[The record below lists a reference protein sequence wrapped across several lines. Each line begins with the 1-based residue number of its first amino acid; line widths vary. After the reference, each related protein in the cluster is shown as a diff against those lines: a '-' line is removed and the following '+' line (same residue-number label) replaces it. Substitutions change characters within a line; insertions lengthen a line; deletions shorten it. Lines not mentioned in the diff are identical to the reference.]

1 MGVAYHCS
9 LCFIANGRVSN
20 CLPFCK
26 YRLQSNFKKWQAVNQ
41 RRRKVVKVALNNAR
55 REPPQMSSPCLT
67 NPKLQNSKKLLH
79 LLMLI
84 AMALLAV
91 KICKI
96 FILHWDAISK
106 IPKKMKCWLK
116 VPAQLTFK
124 FSWECSEI
132 KYLELIQRIQLNK
145 ISMF

>member
-1 MGVAYHCS
+1 MG
-9 LCFIANGRVSN
+9 IENGRVSN

-55 REPPQMSSPCLT
+55 RERRQMSSPCLT
-67 NPKLQNSKKLLH
+67 NPKLQNSEKLLH
-79 LLMLI
+79 LLMLN
-84 AMALLAV
+84 AMVLFAV

-124 FSWECSEI
+124 FSLECSEI

-145 ISMF
+145 LSMF